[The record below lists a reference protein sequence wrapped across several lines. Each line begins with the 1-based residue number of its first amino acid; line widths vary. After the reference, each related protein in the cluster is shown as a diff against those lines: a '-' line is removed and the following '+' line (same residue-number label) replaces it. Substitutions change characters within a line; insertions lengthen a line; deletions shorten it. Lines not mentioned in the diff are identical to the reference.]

1 MADWLKKFD
10 VHVKALDGVRKR
22 TLPGAILTLASS
34 TFIVLL
40 CFSELLVFSSV
51 KTVHHMTVDSAA
63 AEQQSVRISLH
74 ATFPHLACDSM
85 NLEVEATRGDPTM
98 DVVNSIVKTPV
109 GEGGCSL
116 KGELV
121 VGKVGGNFHISTG
134 MAGLPNSPVLQL
146 SSGLMSATSLM
157 GHFQGVNM
165 SHTIHHLSF
174 GPDFPGRSNPLEEVT
189 NVVSTDVGQ
198 YQFHIKVIPTVYKYL
213 RRSPVHSHQ
222 FSISEQFVKLDLMS
236 ALKAS
241 SAPGIFFYYDF
252 YPVMVEYDEEKVSI
266 LQFLTRICGII
277 GGIFTVS
284 GLIDGFLHQSYQQ
297 LKKAA

>member
-1 MADWLKKFD
+1 
-10 VHVKALDGVRKR
+10 
-22 TLPGAILTLASS
+22 
-34 TFIVLL
+34 
-40 CFSELLVFSSV
+40 
-51 KTVHHMTVDSAA
+51 MTVDSAA

-74 ATFPHLACDSM
+74 ATFPHLACDST

-98 DVVNSIVKTPV
+98 DVVNSIVKTPA
-109 GEGGCSL
+109 GDGGCSL

-134 MAGLPNSPVLQL
+134 MAGLSNSPVLQL

-157 GHFQGVNM
+157 GNFKGVNM

-174 GPDFPGRSNPLEEVT
+174 GPNFPGRSNPLEEVT

-222 FSISEQFVKLDLMS
+222 YSLSEQFVKLDLMS
-236 ALKAS
+236 VRDRPRS
-241 SAPGIFFYYDF
+241 PPTSP
-252 YPVMVEYDEEKVSI
+252 
-266 LQFLTRICGII
+266 
-277 GGIFTVS
+277 
-284 GLIDGFLHQSYQQ
+284 
-297 LKKAA
+297 